1 MIIDKSV
8 NYFEYL
14 EAILGYSRSK
24 INLQIDKVE
33 EFYSKNRNKDI
44 GVEYLAGLVENVL
57 NKQEKKR
64 RPVSVGKI
72 IRREVKD
79 KDK

>member
-33 EFYSKNRNKDI
+33 EFYSKTHNKDI